1 MLEAKAKE
9 VKPKLI
15 VCGASAYS
23 RDWDYARIRKVA
35 DEMGALI
42 MAILRILQV

>member
-1 MLEAKAKE
+1 MDKVEAKALE

-23 RDWDYARIRKVA
+23 RDWDYVRFRAIADKV
-35 DEMGALI
+35 GAL
-42 MAILRILQV
+42 L